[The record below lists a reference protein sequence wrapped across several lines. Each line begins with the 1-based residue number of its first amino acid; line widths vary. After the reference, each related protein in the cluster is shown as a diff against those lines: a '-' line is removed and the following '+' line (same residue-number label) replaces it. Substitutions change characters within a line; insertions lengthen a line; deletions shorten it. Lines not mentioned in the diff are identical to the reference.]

1 MAIKPQVWS
10 TRQNP
15 AGSFVHIS
23 GSSTFLF
30 QIFIP
35 VAKNHNLLLTRI
47 QEKHPHAY
55 YGRNFDS
62 PATKQYDMQHIKSL
76 EEVLNTPQKKLS
88 FYQNL
93 VLVAAAD
100 KVLEKDESELLLFIG
115 NRLGLTAEQVMPI
128 ADNLGVLSFI
138 IPEDG
143 IQKTLELQTLVQ
155 MMMQDGAV
163 HDREYAM
170 CLEYANRIGYGKAIL
185 DDMIQQFSN
194 SDK

>member
-1 MAIKPQVWS
+1 LKPLVNGLPQ
-10 TRQNP
+10 
-15 AGSFVHIS
+15 
-23 GSSTFLF
+23 
-30 QIFIP
+30 
-35 VAKNHNLLLTRI
+35 
-47 QEKHPHAY
+47 KHPSEH
-55 YGRNFDS
+55 YGRKFDS
-62 PATKQYDMQHIKSL
+62 PATKQDNMQHIQSL
-76 EEVLNTPQKKLS
+76 EEVLNTPQKKLA

-163 HDREYAM
+163 HDREYAL

-185 DDMIQQFSN
+185 DDMIKQFVKSE
-194 SDK
+194 K